1 MHLKEEKFLSSI
13 IAKPFIELPVVPNLS
28 SPSNKECIDVLALE
42 YDMMLDSDPYL
53 VIHALNVKPW
63 RDLSW
68 HMDSPSLYSCHHAAR
83 LPLVH

>member
-1 MHLKEEKFLSSI
+1 MEEEFLFSSI
-13 IAKPFIELPVVPNLS
+13 AEPFKELPAVPNLS

-42 YDMMLDSDPYL
+42 YDMTLNSNPYL

-63 RDLSW
+63 KDLSW
-68 HMDSPSLYSCHHAAR
+68 HMDSPLLYSCRRATR

>member
-1 MHLKEEKFLSSI
+1 MEEEFLSNSI
-13 IAKPFIELPVVPNLS
+13 TEPFKELPTVPNLS

-42 YDMMLDSDPYL
+42 YDMMLDSDPFL

-68 HMDSPSLYSCHHAAR
+68 HMDSPSLYSGRRAAK

>member
-1 MHLKEEKFLSSI
+1 MEEEFLFSSI
-13 IAKPFIELPVVPNLS
+13 AEPFKELPAVPNLS

-42 YDMMLDSDPYL
+42 YDMKHNSNPYL

-63 RDLSW
+63 KDLSW
-68 HMDSPSLYSCHHAAR
+68 HMDSPSLYSCRRATR

>member
-1 MHLKEEKFLSSI
+1 MEEEFLSSSI
-13 IAKPFIELPVVPNLS
+13 VEPFKELLVVPNLC

-53 VIHALNVKPW
+53 VIHALNVKSW

-68 HMDSPSLYSCHHAAR
+68 HMDFPSLYSCRRAAG

>member
-1 MHLKEEKFLSSI
+1 MEEEFLSSS
-13 IAKPFIELPVVPNLS
+13 IAEPFKELPAVPNLS

-63 RDLSW
+63 KDLSW
-68 HMDSPSLYSCHHAAR
+68 HMDSPSLYSCRRAAR